1 MIFALRLHFANGT
14 VNDVSYYRSEIHAI
28 KERDNIRQNLNPM
41 LTGIIRV
48 EVIPIHLIPKPLN
61 ELHLPEEIGELVE
74 RCTVLQ
80 SKIAHMPEEVP
91 IFKPSQ
97 GILEQEYH
105 MLMSHLAEILDKE
118 NFDYEPFTPYLTGRQ
133 LEWLRA
139 NKGQI
144 LQHLQGVTV

>member
-1 MIFALRLHFANGT
+1 MIFALRLYFSNGT
-14 VNDVSYYRSEIHAI
+14 VNDVSYYRSEIQAI
-28 KERDNIRQNLNPM
+28 KHRDKVRQNLNQT
-41 LTGIIRV
+41 LTGIIRA
-48 EVIPIHLIPKPLN
+48 EVIPIDVIPKPLN
-61 ELHLPEEIGELVE
+61 ELRLPEEIGELVE
-74 RCTVLQ
+74 RCRALK
-80 SKIAHMPEEVP
+80 SKKEHMPEGVP
-91 IFKPSQ
+91 LFGSSQ
-97 GILEQEYH
+97 EILDNEYR